1 VADISRPNGHRV
13 VPTAPAPVQVLIGGR
28 WLTAKAHA
36 VRGGGRRGAQV
47 LIACYGRLVWI
58 PAARVRRPQH
68 PSPQHH
74 DFPGQP
80 PAKPPTRADLA
91 SGTGGSEDQPK
102 R

>member
-1 VADISRPNGHRV
+1 MADNSRLNRRRVAPA
-13 VPTAPAPVQVLIGGR
+13 APAPVQVLIGGR

-36 VRGGGRRGAQV
+36 VRGGRRGAQV

-58 PAARVRRPQH
+58 TAGRVRRPQH

-74 DFPGQP
+74 DRPDQP
-80 PAKPPTRADLA
+80 AAQPPTRAGLA
-91 SGTGGSEDQPK
+91 SGTDGSEDQAK